1 MADNDLSDDQ
11 SDSTVEETLVMLNL
25 PSLNIDENR
34 LKNLNT
40 YRKQKGNEIYIERK
54 NHDTTPN
61 DDFIITSKD
70 DSNYISDMNTVRN
83 SSNNFTNLNK
93 LQIDLTN
100 EHELVDEVKNDFNSE
115 IGSNDI
121 HEKIDNNKKSTIIEI
136 LEDSHEE
143 LNNNKE
149 HDDENIKNVNNNTKR
164 KCVNNNDDL
173 DNIPF
178 EINSISLKNLFNEYP
193 ECIINNKY
201 KFKGVHT
208 SSIGT
213 NLYFK
218 EPENIKNKKL
228 LKNCDISYKDYEK
241 SVKGDNYITRDD
253 FAIYEGFSTKIIS
266 FEIDY

>member
-1 MADNDLSDDQ
+1 MADSDLSDDQ

-25 PSLNIDENR
+25 PSLNNDENR

-54 NHDTTPN
+54 NHDATTN
-61 DDFIITSKD
+61 DDFIIAKKND
-70 DSNYISDMNTVRN
+70 LNYISDMNTVRN
-83 SSNNFTNLNK
+83 NSNNFSNLNK
-93 LQIDLTN
+93 LEIDLTN
-100 EHELVDEVKNDFNSE
+100 EHEVVEEVKSDLNSE
-115 IGSNDI
+115 ISSNDV

-136 LEDSHEE
+136 LEDTHKEI
-143 LNNNKE
+143 NNNKE
-149 HDDENIKNVNNNTKR
+149 KDDENSKSVNNNTKR
-164 KCVNNNDDL
+164 KCVNHNDDL

-178 EINSISLKNLFNEYP
+178 EINSISLKNLFNECP

-228 LKNCDISYKDYEK
+228 LKNYDLSYEDYEK
-241 SVKGDNYITRDD
+241 NIKGDNNITRDD
-253 FAIYEGFSTKIIS
+253 FTIYEGFSTKIIS

>member
-1 MADNDLSDDQ
+1 MADSDLSDDQ
-11 SDSTVEETLVMLNL
+11 SDSTIEETLVMLNL
-25 PSLNIDENR
+25 PSLNNDENR

-40 YRKQKGNEIYIERK
+40 YRKQKGNEIYIEKK
-54 NHDTTPN
+54 NHDVTTN
-61 DDFIITSKD
+61 DDFIIKKKN

-83 SSNNFTNLNK
+83 NSNNFSNLNK
-93 LQIDLTN
+93 LEIDLTN
-100 EHELVDEVKNDFNSE
+100 EHEVVEEVKSDLSSE
-115 IGSNDI
+115 ISLNGA

-136 LEDSHEE
+136 VEDTHEKV
-143 LNNNKE
+143 NNNKE
-149 HDDENIKNVNNNTKR
+149 KDNKNSKS
-164 KCVNNNDDL
+164 VNNNDDL

-178 EINSISLKNLFNEYP
+178 EINSISLKNLFDECP
-193 ECIINNKY
+193 ECILNNKY

-228 LKNCDISYKDYEK
+228 LKNYDLSYEDYEK
-241 SVKGDNYITRDD
+241 NVKGDNNITRDD
-253 FAIYEGFSTKIIS
+253 FTIYEGFSTKIIS

>member
-25 PSLNIDENR
+25 PSLNNDENR

-40 YRKQKGNEIYIERK
+40 FRKEKGNEIYIERK
-54 NHDTTPN
+54 KNNTTKN
-61 DDFIITSKD
+61 DDFIVAKKD

-83 SSNNFTNLNK
+83 NSNNFTNFNK

-100 EHELVDEVKNDFNSE
+100 DHEVVEEVKNDFNSE
-115 IGSNDI
+115 ISSNNI
-121 HEKIDNNKKSTIIEI
+121 NEKIDNNKKSTIIEI
-136 LEDSHEE
+136 LDNTHEE
-143 LNNNKE
+143 LNNNNKE
-149 HDDENIKNVNNNTKR
+149 KDDENSKNDNIKR

-218 EPENIKNKKL
+218 EPENIKNKNIF
-228 LKNCDISYKDYEK
+228 KNYDISNEDYEK
-241 SVKGDNYITRDD
+241 NVKGDNNITRDD
-253 FAIYEGFSTKIIS
+253 FTIYEGFSTKIIS